1 MTSKMTVRA
10 VVLLIC
16 LTGVLAAPQ
25 KKATPPS
32 FGKSY
37 TVAGTLSLPYAELEE
52 PFFVYFDA
60 AATKS
65 KIEMYNGLTVSIMRG
80 DVGPYGSSF
89 KIAYMTTDTVM
100 NKKSC
105 FQVNGTSDSP
115 VKSQSILP
123 DLTGFQLITQGMS
136 YNGQTVDVWQNVTV
150 RGQKKNTYTFMV
162 TTGSN
167 PAPVRYEMRG
177 YDSLL
182 GSHYD
187 KYYVDYMNFNN
198 KDPIDPKKFDPPQGM
213 ACTGFPGPGAAE
225 GRAIMNPMA
234 EYINNDDNHIREMFE
249 HFKTTHKKDYKTIH
263 EHETRK
269 MYFRKN
275 VRFIHSKNRAG
286 LGYSLAVN
294 HLADKSEKELK
305 IMRGYRHSN
314 VYNGGLAFNKALY
327 KNQVRPDQMN
337 WRLKGAVTPVKDQA
351 VCGSCW
357 SFGTAG
363 TIEGAYFL
371 KTGNLVRLSQQELMD
386 CSWGEGN
393 NGCDG
398 GEDFRSYQ
406 WIMKHG
412 GLTTEEMYGPYLAVD
427 GMCHYKNVTPVAVIK
442 SYVNVTSGDAEAL
455 EMAIFNNGPV
465 SVAIDAAHL
474 SLSFYANGVYYEPKC
489 GNKPDDLDHAVLAVG
504 YGTMNGQRYWL
515 IKNSWS
521 TYWGN
526 DGYVLMAQK
535 DNNCGVT
542 TSPTYVNLK

>member
-1 MTSKMTVRA
+1 MTCTSFPAM
-10 VVLLIC
+10 IC
-16 LTGVLAAPQ
+16 
-25 KKATPPS
+25 K
-32 FGKSY
+32 
-37 TVAGTLSLPYAELEE
+37 
-52 PFFVYFDA
+52 YFDDIPGMTCTSFPA
-60 AATKS
+60 M
-65 KIEMYNGLTVSIMRG
+65 ICRYFYHIPGMR
-80 DVGPYGSSF
+80 
-89 KIAYMTTDTVM
+89 
-100 NKKSC
+100 C
-105 FQVNGTSDSP
+105 
-115 VKSQSILP
+115 
-123 DLTGFQLITQGMS
+123 TGFPAMICKYFDCIPGMAC
-136 YNGQTVDVWQNVTV
+136 
-150 RGQKKNTYTFMV
+150 
-162 TTGSN
+162 TGF
-167 PAPVRYEMRG
+167 PAMIC
-177 YDSLL
+177 
-182 GSHYD
+182 
-187 KYYVDYMNFNN
+187 KY
-198 KDPIDPKKFDPPQGM
+198 FDCIPGM

-234 EYINNDDNHIREMFE
+234 EYINNDDNHIHEMFE

-275 VRFIHSKNRAG
+275 VRFIHSKNRAS

-305 IMRGYRHSN
+305 IMRGYRHSH